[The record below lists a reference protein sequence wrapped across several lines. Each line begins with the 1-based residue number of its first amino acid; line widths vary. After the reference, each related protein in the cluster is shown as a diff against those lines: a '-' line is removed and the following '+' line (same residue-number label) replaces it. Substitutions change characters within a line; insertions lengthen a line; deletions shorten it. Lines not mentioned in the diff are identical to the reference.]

1 MLFFNNAFA
10 ISPIII
16 LNVIFP
22 SNFSTF
28 GFKFKTGLHV
38 TIYYLSFA
46 PFRDEW
52 LLRMIF
58 SVCLFKNA
66 QEIISNIN

>member
-1 MLFFNNAFA
+1 MLLFNNAFA

-22 SNFSTF
+22 SYFSTF

-38 TIYYLSFA
+38 TSYYLSLA
-46 PFRDEW
+46 PFRGEW